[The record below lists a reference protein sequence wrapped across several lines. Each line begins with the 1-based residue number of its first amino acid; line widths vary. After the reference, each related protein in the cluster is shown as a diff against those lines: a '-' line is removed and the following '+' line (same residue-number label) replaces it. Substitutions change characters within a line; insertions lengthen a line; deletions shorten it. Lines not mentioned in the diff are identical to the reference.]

1 MFSYEKMLQYVNF
14 LRSLYLTKRNPY
26 AMLVK
31 VASNL
36 SIYKHLN
43 LYSHH
48 IEYIQILYRYKNEI
62 KNSFIFIKVFKI

>member
-1 MFSYEKMLQYVNF
+1 ML
-14 LRSLYLTKRNPY
+14 
-26 AMLVK
+26 AK
-31 VASNL
+31 VTSNL
-36 SIYKHLN
+36 SIYKVLN

>member
-1 MFSYEKMLQYVNF
+1 MTE
-14 LRSLYLTKRNPY
+14 RNPY
-26 AMLVK
+26 AMLAK

-36 SIYKHLN
+36 SIYKYLN

-48 IEYIQILYRYKNEI
+48 IEYIEILYRFKREI

>member
-1 MFSYEKMLQYVNF
+1 
-14 LRSLYLTKRNPY
+14 LTKRNPY

-36 SIYKHLN
+36 SIYKVLN

-48 IEYIQILYRYKNEI
+48 IEYIQILYRLKREI
-62 KNSFIFIKVFKI
+62 KNSFIFINIFKM